1 MPTKTTG
8 LELKKFM
15 NDQFVWKDGRYL
27 EDEEISIDGGE
38 PCSVDE
44 FNAINDSSIVVIHSG
59 VICDEDNNYETL
71 ESEFRKWRK
80 RQSTL
85 TLLVE
90 VSSDK
95 VDKVKKA
102 IKDAGGRVV

>member
-8 LELKKFM
+8 IEFKKFM
-15 NDQFVWKDGRYL
+15 NDPFVWKGGRYL
-27 EDEEISIDGGE
+27 EDEEISVDGGE

-44 FNAINDSSIVVIHSG
+44 FDVINDSSIVVIHSG
-59 VICDEDNNYETL
+59 VIVDEDNNYETL

-95 VDKVKKA
+95 ADMVKKA
-102 IKDAGGRVV
+102 IKDAGGRVI